1 MTVEYDGSRY
11 HGFQIQQNAN
21 TVQAE
26 LENGIKRLTGEEVSI
41 ICAGR
46 TDSGVHALG
55 QVIAFDTQT
64 SIPGDKWQF
73 ALNSFLPADI
83 QIIESSEC
91 SPHFNPRFDA
101 LSKTYH
107 YIIYRQNKGRIFYR
121 NYALL
126 NTEFLNVTAMQA
138 ACRLLQGRHNFK
150 SFCASGSSVKTFERS
165 VYRCNLV
172 EEEPFL
178 RLEIKADGFLY
189 NMVRIIMGTLLE
201 IGRGNYQPE
210 TVKDIIDVQD
220 RTRAGPTASPQGLYL
235 VQVEYDTEI
244 GVTMKLSC

>member
-1 MTVEYDGSRY
+1 MARIRMTVEYDGSRY
-11 HGFQIQQNAN
+11 HGFQIQHNAN

-46 TDSGVHALG
+46 TDAGVHALG

-64 SIPGDKWQF
+64 NIPGDKWQF

-83 QIIESSEC
+83 QIIESTEC
-91 SPHFNPRFDA
+91 HLHFHPRFDA

-107 YIIYRQNKGRIFYR
+107 YIIYRQNNGRIFYR
-121 NYALL
+121 NYALH
-126 NTEFLNVTAMQA
+126 NTDFLDITAMQV
-138 ACRLLQGRHNFK
+138 ACQLLEGRHNFK

-172 EEEPFL
+172 GEDPFL
-178 RLEIKADGFLY
+178 RLEIQADGFLY

-210 TVKDIIDVQD
+210 TITDIIGAQD
-220 RTRAGPTASPQGLYL
+220 RTKAGSTVPPQGLYL
-235 VQVEYDTEI
+235 VKVEY
-244 GVTMKLSC
+244 

>member
-1 MTVEYDGSRY
+1 MTRIRMTVEYDGSRY
-11 HGFQIQQNAN
+11 HGFQIQHNAN

-26 LENGIKRLTGEEVSI
+26 LENGIKRLTGEQVSI

-73 ALNSFLPADI
+73 ALNSFLPPDI
-83 QIIESSEC
+83 QIIESNEC
-91 SPHFNPRFDA
+91 SPRFHPRFDA

-121 NYALL
+121 NYALH
-126 NTEFLNVTAMQA
+126 NTDSLDVAAMQT
-138 ACRLLQGRHNFK
+138 ACRLLEGRHNFK

-165 VYRCNLV
+165 VYGCNLV

-210 TVKDIIDVQD
+210 TIEEIITAQD
-220 RTRAGPTASPQGLYL
+220 RSHAGPTVPPQGLYL
-235 VQVEYDTEI
+235 VKVEY
-244 GVTMKLSC
+244 

>member
-1 MTVEYDGSRY
+1 LTRIKMTVEYDGSRY
-11 HGFQIQQNAN
+11 HGFQIQHNAN

-26 LENGIKRLTGEEVSI
+26 LENGIKRLTGEEASI

-55 QVIAFDTQT
+55 QVIVFDTQT

-91 SPHFNPRFDA
+91 IPHFHPRFDA
-101 LSKTYH
+101 RSKTYH

-121 NYALL
+121 NYALHNIDSL
-126 NTEFLNVTAMQA
+126 DITAMQA
-138 ACRLLQGRHNFK
+138 GCELLEGRHNFK

-165 VYRCNLV
+165 VYHCKVV

-210 TVKDIIDVQD
+210 TITDIIAAQD
-220 RTRAGPTASPQGLYL
+220 RTKAGPTVPPQGLYL
-235 VQVEYDTEI
+235 VEVEY
-244 GVTMKLSC
+244 

>member
-1 MTVEYDGSRY
+1 MARIRMTVEYDGSRY
-11 HGFQIQQNAN
+11 HGFQIQHNAN

-26 LENGIKRLTGEEVSI
+26 LEKGIQHLTGEDVSI

-55 QVIAFDTQT
+55 QVIAFNTLT

-91 SPHFNPRFDA
+91 IPQFHPRFDA
-101 LSKTYH
+101 RSKTYH
-107 YIIYRQNKGRIFYR
+107 YIIYRQNKGHIFYR
-121 NYALL
+121 NYALH
-126 NTEFLNVTAMQA
+126 NIDFLDVAAMQA
-138 ACRLLQGRHNFK
+138 ACQLLEGRHNFK

-165 VYRCNLV
+165 IYRCSLV

-178 RLEIKADGFLY
+178 RMEIQADGFLY
-189 NMVRIIMGTLLE
+189 NMVRIIMGTLYTSWFQV
-201 IGRGNYQPE
+201 GNYQPE
-210 TVKDIIDVQD
+210 TMMYIIAAQD
-220 RTRAGPTASPQGLYL
+220 RSQAGPTVPPQGLYL
-235 VQVEYDTEI
+235 MEVEY
-244 GVTMKLSC
+244 

>member
-1 MTVEYDGSRY
+1 MVRIKMTVEYDGSRY
-11 HGFQIQQNAN
+11 HGFQIQHNAN

-26 LENGIKRLTGEEVSI
+26 LENGIKRLTSEQVSI

-55 QVIAFDTQT
+55 QVVAFDTQT

-83 QIIESSEC
+83 QIIESSQC
-91 SPHFNPRFDA
+91 NPHFHPRFDA
-101 LSKTYH
+101 RSKTYH
-107 YIIYRQNKGRIFYR
+107 YLLYRQSKGRIFYR
-121 NYALL
+121 NYALY
-126 NTEFLNVTAMQA
+126 NTDILDIIAMQVGA
-138 ACRLLQGRHNFK
+138 QLLEGRHNFK

-165 VYRCNLV
+165 IYRCKVIEN
-172 EEEPFL
+172 EPFL
-178 RLEIKADGFLY
+178 CLEIKADGFLY

-210 TVKDIIDVQD
+210 TIKDIIAAQD
-220 RTRAGPTASPQGLYL
+220 RTKAGPTVPPQGLYL
-235 VQVEYDTEI
+235 VEVEY
-244 GVTMKLSC
+244 

>member
-11 HGFQIQQNAN
+11 HGFQIQHNAH

-26 LENGIKRLTGEEVSI
+26 LENGIKRLTGEPVSI

-55 QVIAFDTQT
+55 QVIAFDTPT
-64 SIPGDKWQF
+64 SIPGDKWRF
-73 ALNSFLPADI
+73 ALNSFLPPDI
-83 QIIESSEC
+83 QIIKSNEC
-91 SPHFNPRFDA
+91 HPHFHPRFDA

-107 YIIYRQNKGRIFYR
+107 YIIYRRDKGRIFYR
-121 NYALL
+121 NYALY
-126 NTEFLNVTAMQA
+126 NTDSIDLAAMQT
-138 ACRLLQGRHNFK
+138 ACQLLEGRHNFK

-178 RLEIKADGFLY
+178 RLEIQADGFLY

-210 TVKDIIDVQD
+210 TIADIIAAQD
-220 RTRAGPTASPQGLYL
+220 RSYAGPTVPPQGLYL
-235 VQVEYDTEI
+235 VKVEY
-244 GVTMKLSC
+244 

>member
-1 MTVEYDGSRY
+1 MTRIRMTVEYDGSRY
-11 HGFQIQQNAN
+11 HGFQIQHNAN

-26 LENGIKRLTGEEVSI
+26 LENGIKRLTEEKVSI

-46 TDSGVHALG
+46 TDAGVHALE
-55 QVIAFDTQT
+55 QVVAFDTQT

-83 QIIESSEC
+83 QIIQSSQC
-91 SPHFNPRFDA
+91 NPHFHPRFDA
-101 LSKTYH
+101 RSKTYH
-107 YIIYRQNKGRIFYR
+107 YLLYRQSKGRIFYR
-121 NYALL
+121 NYALH
-126 NTEFLNVTAMQA
+126 NTDSLDLTAMQA
-138 ACRLLQGRHNFK
+138 ACQLLQGRHNFK

-210 TVKDIIDVQD
+210 TIEDIITAQD
-220 RTRAGPTASPQGLYL
+220 RTKAGPTVPPQGLYL
-235 VQVEYDTEI
+235 VEVEY
-244 GVTMKLSC
+244 

>member
-1 MTVEYDGSRY
+1 LTRIRMTVEYDGSRY
-11 HGFQIQQNAN
+11 HGFQIQHNAN

-26 LENGIKRLTGEEVSI
+26 LENGIKRLTGDQVSI

-73 ALNSFLPADI
+73 ALNSFLPPDI
-83 QIIESSEC
+83 QIIESNEC
-91 SPHFNPRFDA
+91 HPHFHPRFDA

-121 NYALL
+121 NYALH
-126 NTEFLNVTAMQA
+126 NTDSLDVPAMQT
-138 ACRLLQGRHNFK
+138 ACRLLEGRHNFK

-165 VYRCNLV
+165 VYGCNLV
-172 EEEPFL
+172 EEKAFL

-210 TVKDIIDVQD
+210 TIEEIITAQD
-220 RTRAGPTASPQGLYL
+220 RSYAGPTVPPQGLYL
-235 VQVEYDTEI
+235 VKVEY
-244 GVTMKLSC
+244 

>member
-1 MTVEYDGSRY
+1 MVRIRMTVEYDGSRY
-11 HGFQIQQNAN
+11 HGFQIQHNAN
-21 TVQAE
+21 TIQAE
-26 LENGIKRLTGEEVSI
+26 LQNGITRLTGEEVSI

-83 QIIESSEC
+83 QIIESCEC
-91 SPHFNPRFDA
+91 NPHFHPRFDA
-101 LSKTYH
+101 RSKTYH
-107 YIIYRQNKGRIFYR
+107 YILYRQNKGRIFYR
-121 NYALL
+121 NYALH
-126 NTEFLNVTAMQA
+126 NTEFLDITAMQA
-138 ACRLLQGRHNFK
+138 ACLLLEGRHNFK

-178 RLEIKADGFLY
+178 RLEIQADGFLY
-189 NMVRIIMGTLLE
+189 NMVRIIVGTLLE

-210 TVKDIIDVQD
+210 IITDIIVAQD
-220 RTRAGPTASPQGLYL
+220 RTKAGPTVPPQGLYL
-235 VQVEYDTEI
+235 IEVEY
-244 GVTMKLSC
+244 